1 MYSSMLKKANMLML
15 TILHLLRISEITLK
29 PKVKVMGARPVWH
42 YWTQGNFFRGIV
54 IWSGAAR
61 SVIQKTFSPLHNNF

>member
-1 MYSSMLKKANMLML
+1 MCSSMLKKANMLML

-42 YWTQGNFFRGIV
+42 YWTQGDLLKGIV
-54 IWSGAAR
+54 IWSDAA
-61 SVIQKTFSPLHNNF
+61 

>member
-1 MYSSMLKKANMLML
+1 MLKKANMLML

-42 YWTQGNFFRGIV
+42 YWTQGKFLRGIV
-54 IWSGAAR
+54 IWSDATL
-61 SVIQKTFSPLHNNF
+61 SVVYGPHQRWLFF

>member
-29 PKVKVMGARPVWH
+29 PKVKVMGARPVWR
-42 YWTQGNFFRGIV
+42 YWTQGYLLKGIV
-54 IWSGAAR
+54 IWSGAA
-61 SVIQKTFSPLHNNF
+61 

>member
-1 MYSSMLKKANMLML
+1 MLML

-42 YWTQGNFFRGIV
+42 YWTQGKFLRGIV
-54 IWSGAAR
+54 IWSGTAR
-61 SVIQKTFSPLHNNF
+61 VFILRQLWFINYYVKKSQ